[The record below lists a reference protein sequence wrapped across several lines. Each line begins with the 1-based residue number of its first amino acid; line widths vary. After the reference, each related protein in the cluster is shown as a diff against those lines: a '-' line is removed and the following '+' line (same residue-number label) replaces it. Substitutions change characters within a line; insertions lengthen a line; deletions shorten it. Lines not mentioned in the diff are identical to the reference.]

1 MKDFWAEELQNQRKD
16 KIKKL
21 SIFITFGIIICAII
35 TLIIIYMCNLN
46 FRIWCDNNILIK
58 EIKQEKTRTIE
69 LDGDENIQIYA
80 YDKYIC
86 IFRKKTLEVYNKVGT
101 KIETIDLDINKAVFS
116 SSGRYLA
123 ISEEN
128 GQKFYLISGKE
139 KLYENE
145 IEGNISQI
153 YVNSSGYVSIVIT
166 NAGYKSIVGTYDK
179 TGKEIFKTNL
189 ANSRVVDVSI
199 SNDNKYLAIA
209 EVNLSGILIKSSIQV
224 ISIEIA
230 QKEPENAII
239 NKYEADTDKLI
250 VNIEY
255 QEGNSILCMYNDSIE
270 ILQNQESKE
279 LINFNEKN
287 LVYMTIG
294 LENRMLVLEEV
305 STGEYST
312 ETHVIIT
319 NPRTLKN
326 KKYIIENVS
335 KEIYTYQ
342 NKIAINFGKELYIM
356 NTNGILLKKYV
367 SETEI
372 NDVVMTDSLIGVI
385 YRDSIQIINL

>member
-1 MKDFWAEELQNQRKD
+1 MKDFWAEELQNQRKG
-16 KIKKL
+16 KLKKL
-21 SIFITFGIIICAII
+21 SILIVCIILLCAII
-35 TLIIIYMCNLN
+35 TLILVYLFNLN
-46 FRIWCDNNILIK
+46 FRMWCDNNVLMK
-58 EIKQEKTRTIE
+58 EIKQDKTRTID

-86 IFRKKTLEVYNKVGT
+86 IFRNKTLEIYNKVGT
-101 KIETIDLDINKAVFS
+101 KIESIDLDINKAIFS
-116 SSGRYLA
+116 SAGRYLA

-139 KLYENE
+139 KLFENE

-166 NAGYKSIVGTYDK
+166 NTGYKSIVGMYNK
-179 TGKEIFKTNL
+179 EGKEIFKTNL
-189 ANSRVVDVSI
+189 ATSRVVDVSI
-199 SNDNKYLAIA
+199 SNDSKYLAIA
-209 EVNLSGILIKSSIQV
+209 EIDLSGILIKSSIQI
-224 ISIEIA
+224 ISIELA
-230 QKEPENAII
+230 QKDPENAII
-239 NKYEADTDKLI
+239 NKYEASTDKLI

-255 QEGNSILCMYNDSIE
+255 QEGNSILCMYNNSIE

-279 LINFNEKN
+279 IINFDDKN
-287 LVYMTIG
+287 LTYMTIG
-294 LENRMLVLEEV
+294 LDNRMLVLEEI

-312 ETHVIIT
+312 ETHVMIT
-319 NPRTLKN
+319 NPKTLKT
-326 KKYIIENVS
+326 KEYIIENVS

-372 NDVVMTDSLIGVI
+372 NDVIITDSLVGVI